1 MKKRNRLLS
10 LVLSAVLL
18 LVLAVPTPAADVK
31 DSATVGDYKNITITS
46 GNAGTDEVTE
56 VTATGGAIPP
66 GMSLGKSGAVSCLAG
81 TPTLAGNYEIT
92 GTTSYKDSTHTWTE
106 SWTVTVTVSGG
117 KTAAPSDPTPTPG
130 GTTPTATP
138 TASAATGAPVITKQP
153 TSETID
159 EGGAATFIA
168 NATGWAWCAWR
179 FVSADRKTEVIFDVA
194 AEKFTGLQ
202 TAGGNWTTLVIS
214 DVPASMNGWK
224 VVCLFSNAD
233 NQWTYTDGTA
243 VITVNSTA
251 TPTPS
256 PTPEPTATPTPS
268 PTPTPEPTA
277 TPTPEPTATPTPK
290 PAVTEPTSTPTPSPA
305 PEPEEKVQSVPAALI
320 LGIAAVALNAV
331 IVAVVIVSRKQK
343 EKERAARAARRA
355 HRAAHRH
362 ENTENRDEE

>member
-1 MKKRNRLLS
+1 MKKRNQLLS
-10 LVLSAVLL
+10 LVLTAVLL
-18 LVLAVPTPAADVK
+18 LALAVPTLAAEVK

-46 GNAGTDEVTE
+46 GNADTDTVTE

-81 TPTLAGNYEIT
+81 TPTVAGNYQVS

-106 SWTVTVTVSGG
+106 SWTLMVAVSDG

-179 FVSADRKTEVIFDVA
+179 FVSADGKTEVIFDVA
-194 AEKFTGLQ
+194 AEKFPGLQ
-202 TAGGNWTTLVIS
+202 TSGGNWTTLVIS
-214 DVPASMNGWK
+214 NVPASMDGWK
-224 VVCLFSNAD
+224 VVCLFSSAD
-233 NQWTYTDGTA
+233 NRWTYTDGEC
-243 VITVNSTA
+243 VVHVKSSA

-277 TPTPEPTATPTPK
+277 TPTPEPTATPTPS
-290 PAVTEPTSTPTPSPA
+290 STPESTATPAPSST
-305 PEPEEKVQSVPAALI
+305 PEPEEEVQSVPAALI
-320 LGIAAVALNAV
+320 LGIAAVALIA
-331 IVAVVIVSRKQK
+331 IIIAVVAVSRKQK
-343 EKERAARAARRA
+343 EKERAARRARRAARR
-355 HRAAHRH
+355 H
-362 ENTENRDEE
+362 ENQDQNEE

>member
-1 MKKRNRLLS
+1 MKKRNQLLS
-10 LVLSAVLL
+10 LVLTAVLL
-18 LVLAVPTPAADVK
+18 LALAVPTLAAEVK

-46 GNAGTDEVTE
+46 GNADTDTVTE

-81 TPTLAGNYEIT
+81 TPTLAGNYQVS

-106 SWTVTVTVSGG
+106 SWTLMVAVSDG

-179 FVSADRKTEVIFDVA
+179 FVSADGKTEVIFDVA
-194 AEKFTGLQ
+194 AEKFPGLQ
-202 TAGGNWTTLVIS
+202 TSGGNWTTLVIS
-214 DVPASMNGWK
+214 NVPASMDGWK
-224 VVCLFSNAD
+224 VVCLFSSAD
-233 NQWTYTDGTA
+233 NRWTYTDGEC
-243 VITVNSTA
+243 VIHVKSSA

-277 TPTPEPTATPTPK
+277 TPTPEPTATPTPS
-290 PAVTEPTSTPTPSPA
+290 STPESTATPAPSST
-305 PEPEEKVQSVPAALI
+305 PEPEEEVQSVPAALI
-320 LGIAAVALNAV
+320 LGIAAVALIA
-331 IVAVVIVSRKQK
+331 IIIAVVAVSRKQK
-343 EKERAARAARRA
+343 EKERAARRARRAARR
-355 HRAAHRH
+355 H
-362 ENTENRDEE
+362 ENQDQNEE